1 VYLGLPPG
9 LAAQVVPSAQ
19 VPAGNVLAWASGFG
33 FWANRE
39 EITVMLGMIDKQFIQ
54 NLRTILAETRGNL
67 VINIPRLVT
76 YGPVTTVV

>member
-1 VYLGLPPG
+1 
-9 LAAQVVPSAQ
+9 

-76 YGPVTTVV
+76 YGPVTTAV